1 MTKSYENR
9 KSSTNSK
16 RPESISNILSSAVK
30 NPICTVDDPP
40 VCPTT
45 QKWHLWSFS
54 CHQDNFTICHI
65 VTLYCVLFFSLFVQS
80 PPRQPWRRRWHPGS
94 YWCPSPPTPDFWF
107 CDVRRRQT
115 FKNTDENRHYF
126 SFQTETWENRRP
138 WDLPQ
143 HRPWL
148 GLLQRHQGSYR
159 ALHSPSWM
167 MIHFYAELVKGGEGD
182 LTNPKLFLGQKFCP
196 QVNSNTILSPFQ
208 ILFWYTFIRIVHL
221 IPFDAAH
228 YFYSFGEIC
237 QGLSL
242 RT

>member
-1 MTKSYENR
+1 MFKMTKSYENR

-30 NPICTVDDPP
+30 NPFRTVDDPP
-40 VCPTT
+40 MCPTT

-54 CHQDNFTICHI
+54 CHQNHFKYLPHCHSI
-65 VTLYCVLFFSLFVQS
+65 LFFFCSVFVQS

-94 YWCPSPPTPDFWF
+94 CWCPSPPTPDFWF

-115 FKNTDENRHYF
+115 FKKTDENRHHF

-159 ALHSPSWM
+159 ALHSPGWM
-167 MIHFYAELVKGGEGD
+167 MIHFFAELVKGGEGD
-182 LTNPKLFLGQKFCP
+182 GPNKSETLSWPK
-196 QVNSNTILSPFQ
+196 ILSSKKQ
-208 ILFWYTFIRIVHL
+208 Q
-221 IPFDAAH
+221 H
-228 YFYSFGEIC
+228 YF
-237 QGLSL
+237 
-242 RT
+242 